1 MTWLQILTY
10 VAVFGAFFAV
20 LAKALRY
27 LRAPEHFR
35 WELYPVPHEKGRA
48 DYGGSY
54 LEELDW
60 WKKPPQVDR
69 VRELKE
75 MIAEVIL
82 LKGVFHH
89 NRKLWT
95 FSFPFHL
102 GMYIC
107 IAWLSLLLG
116 GAILQAVEV
125 SIGPDA
131 GMVGRVVHYLT
142 VSTGYAGLLLSAFG
156 ALGLFFWR
164 LSNSG
169 QRVYNS
175 PADYVN
181 LLFVALAVTVA
192 LIAQLSADSSF
203 AILRG
208 YVQSLVSFAPFTP
221 GSGLMVFEIALI
233 SLLILYIPLSRMS
246 HFVAKYFLYHS
257 IRWNDE
263 RNERGSEIEK
273 RIAELLQQKIGWS
286 APHIRTGESWGEAV
300 TEAKDE

>member
-1 MTWLQILTY
+1 MSWLQILTY
-10 VAVFGAFFAV
+10 VAVFGALFAM

-60 WKKPPQVDR
+60 WKKPPQIDR

-75 MIAEVIL
+75 MMAEVIL

-89 NRKLWT
+89 NRKVWI

-107 IAWLSLLLG
+107 IGWLLLLLG
-116 GAILQAVEV
+116 GAILQAAEV

-131 GMVGRVVHYLT
+131 GVVGSVIHYLT
-142 VSTGYAGLLLSAFG
+142 VGTGYVGLLLSAVG

-175 PADYVN
+175 PADYIN
-181 LLFVALAVTVA
+181 LLFVALAVIVA
-192 LIAQLSADSSF
+192 LIAQLSVDSGF
-203 AILRG
+203 AMLRG
-208 YVQSLVSFAPFTP
+208 YVQSLITFAPFAP

-263 RNERGSEIEK
+263 RNERGSEIERK
-273 RIAELLQQKIGWS
+273 IIELLQQKVGWS
-286 APHIRTGESWGEAV
+286 APHIQTGESWGEVV